1 MKSITDI
8 FIRYPVLAIVV
19 NLMIVLL
26 GMRAVQ
32 SLPVQQFP
40 KLESTSI
47 VITTVYIGAS
57 AETIRGF
64 LTTPIE
70 KAVSSIGGVDYI

>member
-26 GMRAVQ
+26 GVRSAQ

-47 VITTVYIGAS
+47 VITTIYIGAS

-64 LTTPIE
+64 LTSPIE
-70 KAVSSIGGVDYI
+70 KAVSSIE